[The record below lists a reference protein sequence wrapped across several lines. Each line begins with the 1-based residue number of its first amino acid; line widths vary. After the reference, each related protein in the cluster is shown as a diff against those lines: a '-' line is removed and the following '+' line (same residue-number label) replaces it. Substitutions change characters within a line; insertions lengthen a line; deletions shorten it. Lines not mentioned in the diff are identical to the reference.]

1 MISVIVPVYNSE
13 KYLNE
18 CIASICN
25 QSYKDFEIIIVNDC
39 SSDASGSIIE
49 QLVLIHPNIVSIT
62 LSKNSGLSAA
72 RNAGLDAAKGEY
84 VCYVDSD
91 DILEK
96 NYLEVLYK
104 QAKKYN
110 ADLVIGDYREVDDDL
125 NVLSSDYV
133 NGKKLS
139 SYNRKRQSE
148 SYSDGEIGRLELINK
163 ISVTYLDHY
172 AIAGTT
178 AWNKLISADIARM
191 NRFKEGY
198 IHEDEFWIVPLIL
211 SCNKIVWTGNII
223 YNYRIRNG
231 SITRNKRETGDAW
244 KYVKVLDAYEERINL
259 ISDLKLKRVLSDC
272 YFGNILNKY
281 LLCYCEYNLSKD
293 ECHKFFSA
301 RMRQALRKYGKYIK
315 SKDKIKYVVF
325 VINEELFFRRFWK
338 MSIKKR
344 ILIVND
350 LLIGG
355 GVEKLMYDLTWAMH
369 DKYDITIM
377 TDEKSDSFNDLYP
390 DNVSYIWQRDC
401 KIPKNGFLKFI
412 YQKTIKKVKR
422 KLLKKKLDNAKYDI
436 AIAIKEGWKML
447 DVYRIP
453 AIKKFCWVHTDYNA
467 YYYTEGIFKTKE
479 YELEI
484 MKSFDN
490 IVCVSKDIME
500 SIKSVIGD
508 PGNLVVKYNPI
519 DIRNVLEKAKEPV
532 VDVDSADR
540 ISKDTASKNKV
551 RFVTVGR
558 LNYQKGYGNLL
569 EACHMLDC
577 DGYEYEVLVIGE
589 KEPWGDEAYRL
600 NCEMKRLNIKN
611 VKFLGGRKNPYKYM
625 AIADWFIS
633 SSLFEGYSLVS
644 QEAAILDVPMLLTDV
659 SGVRELLE
667 DNSYGIVMENS
678 VRGIYEEMKRVIDN
692 PKLHEYYKQRIMERK
707 KIITYEKRLEEIEK
721 MFM

>member
-91 DILEK
+91 DILER
-96 NYLEVLYK
+96 NYLESLYK

-178 AWNKLISADIARM
+178 AWNKLISADIARL

-223 YNYRIRNG
+223 YNYRIRTG
-231 SITRNKRETGDAW
+231 SITRNKRGTVDAW

-281 LLCYCEYNLSKD
+281 LLCYCEYSLSKD
-293 ECHKFFSA
+293 ACHDFFSA

-377 TDEKSDSFNDLYP
+377 TDEKSDRFNDLYP
-390 DNVSYIWQRDC
+390 DNVSYIWQRDS
-401 KIPKNGFLKFI
+401 KLPKNGFLKFI

-422 KLLKKKLDNAKYDI
+422 KLLKKKLANAKYDI

-467 YYYTEGIFKTKE
+467 YYYTEGIFKTRE

-490 IVCVSKDIME
+490 IVCVSKDILE

-508 PGNLVVKYNPI
+508 PGNLIVKYNPI
-519 DIRNVLEKAKEPV
+519 DIHNVLEKAKEPV
-532 VDVDSADR
+532 VDVDSVDR
-540 ISKDTASKNKV
+540 ISKDKDSKSKV

-558 LNYQKGYGNLL
+558 LNYQKGYCNLL

-644 QEAAILDVPMLLTDV
+644 QEAAVLDVPMLLTDV

-678 VRGIYEEMKRVIDN
+678 VRGIYESMKRVIDN

-707 KIITYEKRLEEIEK
+707 RIITYEKRLEEIEK

>member
-49 QLVLIHPNIVSIT
+49 KLGLIYPNIVSIT

-72 RNAGLDAAKGEY
+72 RNVGLDAAKGEY

-148 SYSDGEIGRLELINK
+148 CYSDGEIGRFELINK

-223 YNYRIRNG
+223 YNYRIRTG

-281 LLCYCEYNLSKD
+281 LLCHCEYNLSKD

-377 TDEKSDSFNDLYP
+377 TDEKSDRFNDLYP
-390 DNVSYIWQRDC
+390 DNVSYIWQRDY

-422 KLLKKKLDNAKYDI
+422 KLLKKTLANAKYDI

-532 VDVDSADR
+532 VDVDSVDR

-678 VRGIYEEMKRVIDN
+678 VRGIYEDMKRAIDN

-707 KIITYEKRLEEIEK
+707 RIITYEKRLEEIEK